1 MQPITLVL
9 DQGEALHNPQCRDVV
24 AELAVNLP
32 AGAKLAIASREEP
45 PVPLARL
52 RSRGLVAELGVAG
65 SRARRRARRAALLQ
79 RAGVELGDAE
89 IESLIERTEGW
100 PVGLY
105 LGALHAERGRHR
117 SDRRPRLLG

>member
-9 DQGEALHNPQCRDVV
+9 DQTEALHNPQCRDVV

-32 AGAKLAIASREEP
+32 AGAKLAIVSREEP

-52 RSRGLVAELGVAG
+52 RDRGLVAELGASDLALDAG
-65 SRARRRARRAALLQ
+65 GARALLQ
-79 RAGVELGDAE
+79 RVGVELGDAD

-105 LGALHAERGRHR
+105 LGALDAERGWHR